1 MSDQTLVVPNC
12 QACGRPMVKRRGPH
26 SEFWGCS
33 QYPRCKATI
42 RTVSAATLRT
52 VEPLG
57 TAFGY
62 YSRED
67 EYNDVWGY
75 DDGAGNKDGRP

>member
-1 MSDQTLVVPNC
+1 
-12 QACGRPMVKRRGPH
+12 MVKRRGPH

-52 VEPLG
+52 
-57 TAFGY
+57 AFGY